1 MFTLLCIGIRAF
13 FGYFGER
20 DLRDRLREAD
30 LLCFE
35 FLEFAR
41 SGLKLLI

>member
-1 MFTLLCIGIRAF
+1 MRAF

-20 DLRDRLREAD
+20 DLRERLREAER
-30 LLCFE
+30 LCLE

-41 SGLKLLI
+41 SGLKLLM